1 VKRLIP
7 AFAALLL
14 AAAAHAQT
22 PPAGGAPQ
30 GPRPRAQ
37 DCSQAPNPEQCEARR
52 RALREAFQAAR
63 EACKDVAAG
72 PERRAC
78 MSKNLCARA
87 KDPAQCEQ
95 RAAARAAR
103 RRQGPPQR

>member
-1 VKRLIP
+1 MKRLIP

-14 AAAAHAQT
+14 AAAAQAQT

-30 GPRPRAQ
+30 APHPRAR

-52 RALREAFQAAR
+52 KALREAFEAAR
-63 EACKDVAAG
+63 QACKDTQAG

-78 MSKNLCARA
+78 LTKQLCSKA
-87 KDPAQCEQ
+87 KDPAQCEK
-95 RAAARAAR
+95 RAAERAAR
-103 RRQGPPQR
+103 RRAGPLQQ